1 LWSWYWKS
9 SGPELL
15 VLEARHQHPLL
26 LGIIGAF
33 VLFLLMHWPQSAF
46 DTLLEPAWSFFCPEL
61 ALGSSSP
68 APVYLVSSAPCSLP
82 ASRAHGPGSAFD
94 TLLELVQLFSGP
106 EPLVLAR
113 HQHPTFLVSS
123 APLFSSCFKSARPWV
138 CLDTLLAGTGSSG
151 PELLALGSSSTA
163 PLLTGIIYA
172 LFPA

>member
-1 LWSWYWKS
+1 LTLLWSWYWKS

-68 APVYLVSSAPCSLP
+68 V
-82 ASRAHGPGSAFD
+82 H
-94 TLLELVQLFSGP
+94 LFTWYHRR
-106 EPLVLAR
+106 LVL
-113 HQHPTFLVSS
+113 FLLQERT
-123 APLFSSCFKSARPWV
+123 ALV
-138 CLDTLLAGTGSSG
+138 CL
-151 PELLALGSSSTA
+151 
-163 PLLTGIIYA
+163 
-172 LFPA
+172 